1 VEIGVLGP
9 LEVLGRDG
17 RPHRVGSPT
26 QRRLLTVLAS
36 QPSHV
41 FGTEALVEAL
51 WGAEPP
57 GSAVRSLRTYVSRLR
72 SSLAEAGGKEAIE
85 TVSDG
90 YRLAVSPESI
100 DIGRFEKLLRDA
112 SAPGSD
118 AVSQLT
124 EALALWRGTPL
135 ADAMDVPAVDGE
147 VRRLEELRGAA
158 RQRLAEALLGA
169 GRWDEAVALTESIV
183 ADEPL
188 REGAW
193 VVLVRSLAGASRTA
207 EALRAF
213 QRAADA
219 LAEAGLVPSSALEAA
234 EEEALAV
241 PPPGAGQE
249 GSSEADD
256 RTAAPEAKP
265 PRRSTAD
272 LPVTTDLV
280 GREADLTAAL
290 DLLQRAR
297 VVTVLG
303 PGGVGKT
310 SLATEVAR
318 RLEPELADG
327 CRFVGLAAIGPGEE
341 VRTSMVDALGFSVD
355 ADGLEDAL
363 AAAAALEALV
373 VLDNCEHVLDDVAEA
388 VERML
393 TRDGPVRILA
403 TSRERIGVAG
413 EHALTLR
420 PLETTGANAS
430 ARQLFMDR
438 ANAADPELALSPA
451 TMDEAELATLDEILG
466 RLDGLPLAIEMAA
479 SRLASTGLADL
490 LDLLEDQL
498 SLHAPRRRVEPRH
511 RTMSAVIEWSTSL
524 LDDDMRAALTEMGVF
539 SGPVRRADIEAVVDR
554 RTSVE
559 LAPAL
564 AERSLLFV
572 ERGDGAV
579 RYGMLDTVR
588 QQVRTSS
595 PCAPGTSARHAAH
608 FARRLAEVD
617 AAMRTVDEP
626 VAVMELADFFPEL
639 SGAIRWSLEHEPPMA
654 ASMLGHLHLAARNQ
668 LRDQPF
674 VWAQEALDSLDEKQ
688 AGLGEVIACVA
699 ERHVRLGELQQAEDL
714 ARRAASLEPV
724 SPTTLEV
731 LADVLGYRGRH
742 QEAIAVAQRQ
752 LELSGSLGD
761 HHGRQ
766 MATVNI
772 VLSQLYSGDVAAAR
786 SWLPDIPAAAEAAP
800 SVRGWLEYITGEVA
814 LVGDPVHAEAH
825 LRAAIEAADSV
836 DNRFLGGVARVS
848 VASLVA
854 HSGDAEGAIGT
865 LRSIVDYWRRHGAR
879 TQMATTLRH
888 LVILLARTGSF
899 ETAAVL
905 LGAVQ
910 PDSERPSSGD
920 EARRLDEASSTLEE
934 ELGSDR
940 LSSLTAQG
948 GRMSLDEASSMAL
961 QYLSDL

>member
-9 LEVLGRDG
+9 LEVLGDDG
-17 RPHRVGSPT
+17 LPQRVGSPT

-36 QPSHV
+36 RPSHV
-41 FGTEALVEAL
+41 FGTEVLIDAL
-51 WGAEPP
+51 WGEEPP
-57 GSAVRSLRTYVSRLR
+57 QSAVRSLRTYVSRLR
-72 SSLAEAGGKEAIE
+72 SSLAGAGGEEAIE

-90 YRLAVSPESI
+90 YRLSVSVQSI
-100 DIGRFEKLLRDA
+100 DIGRFEQLLRDA
-112 SAPGSD
+112 SVRGSD
-118 AVSQLT
+118 AVSKLT

-135 ADAMDVPAVDGE
+135 ADAADLPAVEGE
-147 VRRLEELRGAA
+147 VRRLEELRGAT
-158 RQRLAEALLGA
+158 RTRLAEALLGA
-169 GRWDEAVALTESIV
+169 GHWDEAVAHTESLV
-183 ADEPL
+183 AEEPL

-193 VVLVRSLAGASRTA
+193 TVLVRSLARAGRSA

-219 LAEAGLVPSSALEAA
+219 LDEAGLVPSSALKAA
-234 EEEALAV
+234 EQEALAV
-241 PPPGAGQE
+241 PSPGAAQE
-249 GSSEADD
+249 VSPEADHI
-256 RTAAPEAKP
+256 TAP
-265 PRRSTAD
+265 PRAGLPLLWTAD
-272 LPVTTDLV
+272 LPVATDLV
-280 GREADLTAAL
+280 GREADLATAL
-290 DLLQRAR
+290 ELIQRAR

-310 SLATEVAR
+310 SLAVEVAR
-318 RLEPELADG
+318 RLGHDLADG
-327 CRFVGLAAIGPGEE
+327 CRFVALAAVEPGEDA
-341 VRTSMVDALGFSVD
+341 RTSIVDALGFSVD
-355 ADGLEDAL
+355 ANGVENAL
-363 AAAAALEALV
+363 AAAAALDSLV

-393 TRDGPVRILA
+393 TGQGPVRILA

-413 EHALTLR
+413 EHALALR

-438 ANAADPELALSPA
+438 ANAADPELALSPE
-451 TMDEAELATLDEILG
+451 TMDEAELATLDEILA

-479 SRLASTGLADL
+479 SRLASTGLEDL
-490 LDLLEDQL
+490 LDLLDDQL
-498 SLHAPRRRVEPRH
+498 SLRAPRRRVEPRH

-524 LDDDMRAALTEMGVF
+524 LEDEERAALTEMAVF
-539 SGPVRRADIEAVVDR
+539 SGPVGRDDIEAVVDR
-554 RTSVE
+554 RTYLE
-559 LAPAL
+559 LVPAL

-595 PCAPGTSARHAAH
+595 PCDPGTSARHAAH

-626 VAVMELADFFPEL
+626 VAVVELADFFPEL
-639 SGAIRWSLEHEPPMA
+639 SGAIRWSLAHETSMA
-654 ASMLGHLHLAARNQ
+654 VSMLGHLHLAARNQ
-668 LRDQPF
+668 LRGQPF
-674 VWAQEALDSLDEKQ
+674 AWAQEALGSLDAQE
-688 AGLGEVIACVA
+688 AGLGEVISCVV
-699 ERHVRLGELQQAEDL
+699 ERHVRHGELQQAEEL

-724 SPTTLEV
+724 SPMTLEL

-752 LELSGSLGD
+752 LELSERLGD
-761 HHGRQ
+761 HHGHQ

-772 VLSQLYSGDVAAAR
+772 VLSRLYSGDVSAAR
-786 SWLPDIPAAAEAAP
+786 AGLPDIPAATEAAP

-814 LVGDPVHAEAH
+814 LADDPGSAETH

-854 HSGDAEGAIGT
+854 HSGPADDAIVT

-888 LVILLARTGSF
+888 LVILLVRIGAF

-910 PDSERPSSGD
+910 PDSVRPSSGD
-920 EARRLDEASSTLEE
+920 EARRLDEASSKLEE

-940 LSSLTAQG
+940 LSSLIAQG
-948 GRMSLDEASSMAL
+948 GRMSLDEASSLAL
-961 QYLSDL
+961 RTLSDR